1 MDRFQKKYIEE
12 AQDLIISL
20 ETSLLLVEKEKENPE
35 LVEEVFR
42 VMHSLKGGSSMFG
55 FEKISDLTHNLESA
69 YDIIRTEKIPITDEL
84 LDISFLAVDQL
95 KQLLVQGNSLNAE
108 TAEKQK
114 KMLENIQH
122 VLENL
127 EVKDENQKNNAQTLT
142 NISKI
147 NSQAT
152 FLIKFKPQDDIFD
165 NGTNPL
171 YILDELATDSRIKLF
186 VNVSTLPELQAL
198 NETQCYTSWSI
209 IISGK
214 YTDEDIANI
223 FIFIEDDAEITITLL
238 AEQNLFENND
248 FLELTNSEV
257 INLDEI
263 INFNKKKKEEIVVKQ
278 TDIGKQL
285 KNKIN
290 EVSISSVRV
299 DSEKLD
305 SLLNIV
311 SEIVTNQAR
320 LNLLI
325 EENTKNTALINITED
340 FNKLSRQ
347 LRDIA
352 FDISLVPLE
361 SILVRFKRLVRDLAS
376 EQNKLIDFKTEGV
389 ETELDK
395 TIIEHLVSPIMHTI
409 RNSIDHGIET
419 KEERLAKGK
428 PEVGKIILKAFHS
441 GPNVIVQI
449 HDDGRGIDPKIIL
462 KKAIDKEFVL
472 PNTKMTDKQ
481 IINLIFKAGFTTAS
495 KVTDISG
502 RGVGMDVVKR
512 KIDEIRGEV
521 EIDSIVGEGTTITIK
536 LPLTL
541 SIIDGLLIEINNTKF
556 ILPLPEV
563 RKIFEIEHSKTVKN
577 FNELIVYQGEQIPY
591 VYLRKEFDI
600 FTDPPEL
607 ERVIIINYEGKKVG
621 LVVDNVL
628 GEYQAVLKPLGYF
641 FRKQEFISGA
651 SIFGDGTVS
660 LVLDTNKIIKLF
672 SKKNQQ
678 LIQ

>member
-95 KQLLVQGNSLNAE
+95 KQLLAQGNSLNAE

-198 NETQCYTSWSI
+198 NETQCYASWSI

-278 TDIGKQL
+278 TDVGKQL

>member
-95 KQLLVQGNSLNAE
+95 KQLLAQGNSLNAE

-223 FIFIEDDAEITITLL
+223 FIFIEDDAEISITLL

-278 TDIGKQL
+278 TDVGKQL

>member
-42 VMHSLKGGSSMFG
+42 IMHSLKGGSSMFG

-69 YDIIRTEKIPITDEL
+69 YDIIRTEKIAITEEL

-95 KQLLVQGNSLNAE
+95 KLLILQGNNLNAE
-108 TAEKQK
+108 TSEKQK
-114 KMLENIQH
+114 KLLENIQH

-127 EVKDENQKNNAQTLT
+127 EVKNENYKNSTKNTEKL
-142 NISKI
+142 SI
-147 NSQAT
+147 NQQAT
-152 FLIKFKPQDDIFD
+152 FLIKFKPKHDIFD

-171 YILDELATDSRIKLF
+171 YILDELATDSRVKLI
-186 VNVSTLPELQAL
+186 VNVSNLPELEQL
-198 NETQCYTSWSI
+198 TETKCYTSWSI
-209 IISGK
+209 IITGK
-214 YTDEDIANI
+214 LSDEDIANI
-223 FIFIEDDAEITITLL
+223 FIFIEDDAEISITQL
-238 AEQNLFENND
+238 ADENLFENTEFLKLISND
-248 FLELTNSEV
+248 SIDIDL
-257 INLDEI
+257 I
-263 INFNKKKKEEIVVKQ
+263 IAFNKKKKEEIELKQ
-278 TDIGKQL
+278 TDTGKQL

-299 DSEKLD
+299 NSDKLD

-361 SILVRFKRLVRDLAS
+361 SILVRFKRLVRDLAG
-376 EQNKLIDFKTEGV
+376 EQNKQIEFKTEGV
-389 ETELDK
+389 DTELDK

-409 RNSIDHGIET
+409 RNSIDHGIES

-428 PEVGKIILKAFHS
+428 PEIGKIILKAYHS

-449 HDDGRGIDPKIIL
+449 NDDGRGIDPNLIL
-462 KKAIDKEFVL
+462 KKAIDKEFVQ
-472 PNTKMTDKQ
+472 PNAKLTDKQ
-481 IINLIFKAGFTTAS
+481 IINLIFKPGFTTAS

-541 SIIDGLLIEINNTKF
+541 SIIDGLLIEINETKY

-563 RKIFEIEHSKTVKN
+563 RKIFEVEHSKMVKN
-577 FNELIVYQGEQIPY
+577 FNEIIVYQGEQIPY
-591 VYLRKEFDI
+591 IYLRKEFDI
-600 FTDPPEL
+600 ITEPPEL
-607 ERVIIINYEGKKVG
+607 ESGIIINYEGKKIG
-621 LVVDNVL
+621 LIVDNVL

-672 SKKNQQ
+672 SKKTQQ
-678 LIQ
+678 LI

>member
-152 FLIKFKPQDDIFD
+152 FLIKFKPKDDIFD

-248 FLELTNSEV
+248 FLELINSDV
-257 INLDEI
+257 IDLDKI

-278 TDIGKQL
+278 TDVGKQL

>member
-152 FLIKFKPQDDIFD
+152 FLIKFKPKDDIFD

-198 NETQCYTSWSI
+198 NETQCYASWSI

-223 FIFIEDDAEITITLL
+223 FIFIEDDAEISITQL

-248 FLELTNSEV
+248 FLELINSDV
-257 INLDEI
+257 IDLDKI

-278 TDIGKQL
+278 TDVGKQL

>member
-223 FIFIEDDAEITITLL
+223 FIFIEDDAEISITQL

-248 FLELTNSEV
+248 FLELINSDV
-257 INLDEI
+257 IDLDKI

-278 TDIGKQL
+278 TDVGKQL

>member
-95 KQLLVQGNSLNAE
+95 KQLLAQGNSLNAE

-152 FLIKFKPQDDIFD
+152 FLIKFKPKDDIFD

-248 FLELTNSEV
+248 FLELINSDV
-257 INLDEI
+257 IDLDKI

-278 TDIGKQL
+278 TDVGKQL

>member
-278 TDIGKQL
+278 TDVGKQL

>member
-223 FIFIEDDAEITITLL
+223 FIFIEDDAEISITLL

-278 TDIGKQL
+278 TDVGKQL

>member
-223 FIFIEDDAEITITLL
+223 FIFIEDDAEISITQL

-257 INLDEI
+257 IDLDKI

-278 TDIGKQL
+278 TDVGKQL

>member
-223 FIFIEDDAEITITLL
+223 FIFIEDDAEISITQL